1 MSGWKHD
8 LSIPPNAA
16 IQMYDA
22 ELIAIGS
29 EGSSLVLDL
38 RACVHRSHG
47 IPGTDPGAI
56 LRQPAA
62 IILPKGQL
70 LGPRPDLPCTID
82 AGEIS
87 AGDHDFD
94 GLIPCPFS
102 CEDATRVN
110 LTSSSGQ
117 TLRIDADQMTILFT
131 GDPDF
136 IGDFDGQ

>member
-1 MSGWKHD
+1 MPGWKHD

-16 IQMYDA
+16 VQLYDS
-22 ELIAIGS
+22 ELIAVGL
-29 EGSSLVLDL
+29 EGASLVLDL
-38 RACVHRSHG
+38 RAYVHRSHG

-56 LRQPAA
+56 LLQPAA
-62 IILPKGQL
+62 ITLPNGQL
-70 LGPRPDLPCTID
+70 LDLGPDLPCTID
-82 AGEIS
+82 EGEIS

-117 TLRIDADQMTILFT
+117 TLRIDADQIRILFT
-131 GDPDF
+131 GDPEF
-136 IGDFDGQ
+136 VGDFDGN